1 MAAVK
6 GSLGTI
12 DARRPGSLKN
22 AKQGAIVTGIYEGD
36 VNAKGG
42 VCLLIGD
49 CTEVKGTITAKRT
62 KRVKGCPIGAVQLTG
77 VLPFV
82 FGMPSPFFDL
92 RDVPLIVFNTI
103 EKFVNKVRHGA
114 F

>member
-1 MAAVK
+1 
-6 GSLGTI
+6 
-12 DARRPGSLKN
+12 
-22 AKQGAIVTGIYEGD
+22 
-36 VNAKGG
+36 
-42 VCLLIGD
+42 
-49 CTEVKGTITAKRT
+49 
-62 KRVKGCPIGAVQLTG
+62 VKGCPIGAVQLTG